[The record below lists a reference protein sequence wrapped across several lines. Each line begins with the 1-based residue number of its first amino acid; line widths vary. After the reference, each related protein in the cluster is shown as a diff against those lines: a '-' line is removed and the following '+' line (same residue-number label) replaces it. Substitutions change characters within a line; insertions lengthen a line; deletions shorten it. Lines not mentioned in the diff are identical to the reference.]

1 MKTDKQ
7 LFQIFAV
14 QPEWLFELAGLP
26 SPGECSLLPFTVK
39 SLEREADGLV
49 VPADESQ
56 PITVV
61 EFQFQRDER
70 IYSRL
75 VTEMAAAQEAHDMR
89 PVQGLILFGTAGLDP
104 QTSPWSQIVRHAVLQ
119 EALPE
124 FARTHADHP
133 LAAVFQPLVEESLP
147 ALETHAAGLY
157 RVLRVADLD
166 ERHRDVL
173 LQVFVDWLGQRFRNK
188 NKRELEMILI
198 DDLPAPEE
206 TVWGR
211 ELIEIGRQK
220 GEKLGRLEGTEQGLA
235 RAVHLCLKAKF
246 QTVPK
251 PLTQR
256 VRQLTTSQSEQLLKF
271 AMKAKSLEA
280 VEKWVSRQSSKS
292 RE

>member
-1 MKTDKQ
+1 
-7 LFQIFAV
+7 
-14 QPEWLFELAGLP
+14 
-26 SPGECSLLPFTVK
+26 
-39 SLEREADGLV
+39 
-49 VPADESQ
+49 
-56 PITVV
+56 
-61 EFQFQRDER
+61 
-70 IYSRL
+70 
-75 VTEMAAAQEAHDMR
+75 MR
-89 PVQGLILFGTAGLDP
+89 PVQGVILFGNPGLTP

-124 FARTHADHP
+124 FARTHVGHP

-211 ELIEIGRQK
+211 ELIEIG
-220 GEKLGRLEGTEQGLA
+220 TEQGLA
-235 RAVHLCLKAKF
+235 QAVQLCLKAKF
-246 QTVPK
+246 QTLPK
-251 PLTQR
+251 GLNLHIRRLTK
-256 VRQLTTSQSEQLLKF
+256 SQSEQLLKF

-280 VEKWVSRQSSKS
+280 VEKWVNRQSSKS